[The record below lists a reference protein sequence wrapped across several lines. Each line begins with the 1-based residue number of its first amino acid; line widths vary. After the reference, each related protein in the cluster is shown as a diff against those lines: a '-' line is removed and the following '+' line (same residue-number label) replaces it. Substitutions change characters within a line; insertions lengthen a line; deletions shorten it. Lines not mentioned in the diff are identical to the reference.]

1 MTKFLH
7 LTAAFVLLGTLSASA
22 DSIICSYVA
31 RLSARDHR
39 ASDGYPLRD
48 VAAIIRQDRANFHK
62 FGVRDAEDE
71 SDTFF
76 NSVKNRE
83 NLEGMLRRRK
93 FNPTIASAIINGNP
107 LVQVNVMQANEGFI
121 YITLGLL

>member
-1 MTKFLH
+1 MKKLSTLVAALLFL
-7 LTAAFVLLGTLSASA
+7 GSLSASA
-22 DSIICSYVA
+22 DSLICSYVA

-62 FGVRDAEDE
+62 FGVRDSEDE

-83 NLEGMLRRRK
+83 SLESMLRRRR
-93 FNPTIASAIINGNP
+93 FNPSIASAIINGNP
-107 LVQVNVMQANEGFI
+107 LVQVDVMQANEGFI
-121 YITLGLL
+121 YITLTLL

>member
-1 MTKFLH
+1 MTKFLS
-7 LTAAFVLLGTLSASA
+7 LTAALVFLGTLSASA
-22 DSIICSYVA
+22 DSLICSYVA
-31 RLSARDHR
+31 RLSPRDHR

-71 SDTFF
+71 PDTFF
-76 NSVKNRE
+76 GSARNRE
-83 NLEGMLRRRK
+83 NLESMLRRRR
-93 FNPTIASAIINGNP
+93 FNPSVASAIINGNP
-107 LVQVNVMQANEGFI
+107 LVQVNVMQANEGFL